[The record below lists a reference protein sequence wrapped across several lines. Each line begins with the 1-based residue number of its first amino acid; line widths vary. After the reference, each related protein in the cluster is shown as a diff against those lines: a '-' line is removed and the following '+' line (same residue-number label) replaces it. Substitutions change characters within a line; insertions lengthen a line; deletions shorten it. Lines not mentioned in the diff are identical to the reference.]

1 MSIKINKKIII
12 EEMPFEMDVDDLVNR
27 YKQLDIENKIIFD
40 NSKFNFKKAYNANY
54 FKNKY
59 NLPYIY
65 CEILEKYSK

>member
-40 NSKFNFKKAYNANY
+40 NSKFNFKKAYNKSY

-59 NLPYIY
+59 NLPDIY